1 MNIQIR
7 LIAIIVCV
15 LVGFFFPISF
25 GLAAVI
31 AWSLYEEIR
40 DQKGAEPAWS
50 DPLNAL
56 TADDE
61 GWLRQFQLRCESPA
75 EVAFLDAMVT
85 SFGLT
90 PYKGCLVGGGIML
103 QLQVPVAKYRLDFL
117 IDEELIV
124 EVDGAKWHSS
134 PEALARDAERDD
146 VMSKKGYETLRIPAK
161 FPLYNPD
168 LAVAKFREAYEARL
182 ARQAQNQSVPGQK
195 SEIENKSNLE
205 GHSVSRPQSPLAAL
219 TATAESSVDRF
230 SSAVETLNTRLE
242 AFNKRAAQW
251 KEDDLKRVQ
260 QQSEE
265 RKKCLKAEL
274 EDNPEAKAIYDD
286 LMSKMSRR

>member
-1 MNIQIR
+1 MNIPIR
-7 LIAIIVCV
+7 LLAILVCV

-40 DQKGAEPAWS
+40 DQRGAKPAWS

-61 GWLRQFQLRCESPA
+61 GWLQQFQLRCESPA
-75 EVAFLDAMVT
+75 EVAFLDAMVA

-90 PYKGCLVGGGIML
+90 PYKGSLVGGGIML

-117 IDEELIV
+117 IDEELII

-134 PEALARDAERDD
+134 PQAIARDAERDD
-146 VMSKKGYETLRIPAK
+146 VLSKKGYETLRIPAK

-182 ARQAQNQSVPGQK
+182 AQQAQNQSVPGQK

-230 SSAVETLNTRLE
+230 SSALETLNTRLE